1 MDSPRRHTSSPQLSR
16 APAPPDPAPACPD
29 LHTGSAGPHVSSRQS
44 VAAAQETAEAY
55 RIEGCGPVYLCQ
67 VQTLRVISQSWPSSR
82 LAPKSTGEDHSP
94 GSALAQQATRRP
106 QAAAPLTVILTG
118 SRLERR
124 EGGRSRAGAAGGRT
138 AASRRRAV
146 PGVTHGRPP
155 AVCRRC
161 KGGSGQPGD
170 VRCPRALAPAPA
182 ERAHRHLA
190 RQAYLARDHAPDG
203 ARRAARALERRIESP
218 HGHGTLVT

>member
-94 GSALAQQATRRP
+94 GSALALASDAEAAGRSALDGDLDRLKTGAPGGWPFPRGRGRWAYGGQSATGSARGNAR
-106 QAAAPLTVILTG
+106 AAA
-118 SRLERR
+118 RR
-124 EGGRSRAGAAGGRT
+124 VPQVQ
-138 AASRRRAV
+138 RRK
-146 PGVTHGRPP
+146 RP
-155 AVCRRC
+155 
-161 KGGSGQPGD
+161 
-170 VRCPRALAPAPA
+170 
-182 ERAHRHLA
+182 A
-190 RQAYLARDHAPDG
+190 R
-203 ARRAARALERRIESP
+203 
-218 HGHGTLVT
+218 